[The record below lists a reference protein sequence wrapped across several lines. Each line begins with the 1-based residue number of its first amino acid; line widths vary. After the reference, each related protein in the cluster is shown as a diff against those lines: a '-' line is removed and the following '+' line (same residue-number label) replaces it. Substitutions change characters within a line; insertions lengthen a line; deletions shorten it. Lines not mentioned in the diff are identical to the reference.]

1 MKRFGNNLIARITA
15 METKIRKIGNSLGVT
30 LPKQLIDE
38 LHLKSGDKVTIVKR
52 GENIELKPVDPD
64 FEEWA
69 EAYRQANIDY
79 KEVLRELA
87 K

>member
-1 MKRFGNNLIARITA
+1 
-15 METKIRKIGNSLGVT
+15 MEAKIRKIGNSLGVI

-38 LHLKSGDKVTIVKR
+38 LHLKNGDKLS
-52 GENIELKPVDPD
+52 IERSDGDLKFRPVDPD

-69 EAYRQANIDY
+69 EAYREINTDY
-79 KEVLRELA
+79 KDVLKELA

>member
-1 MKRFGNNLIARITA
+1 

-30 LPKQLIDE
+30 LPKQLLDE
-38 LHLKSGDKVTIVKR
+38 LHLKSGDKLTIVKN
-52 GENIELKPVDPD
+52 GPNLELKPLDPE

-69 EAYRQANIDY
+69 KAYRQAKTEY
-79 KEVLRELA
+79 KEVLKELA

>member
-1 MKRFGNNLIARITA
+1 

-30 LPKQLIDE
+30 LPKLLIDE
-38 LHLKSGDKVTIVKR
+38 LHLKSGDKLTIVKN
-52 GENIELKPVDPD
+52 GSNLELKPIDPE

-69 EAYRQANIDY
+69 EAYREANTDY
-79 KEVLRELA
+79 KDVLKELA

>member
-1 MKRFGNNLIARITA
+1 
-15 METKIRKIGNSLGVT
+15 METKVRKVGNSLGLI
-30 LPKQLIDE
+30 LPKNVVEE
-38 LHLKSGDKVTIVKR
+38 LYLKDGDTFS
-52 GENIELKPVDPD
+52 IETKDGTLNLKPVNVE

-79 KEVLRELA
+79 KEVLNELA

>member
-1 MKRFGNNLIARITA
+1 

-38 LHLKSGDKVTIVKR
+38 LHLKSGDTLTIEKH
-52 GENIELKPVDPD
+52 GPNIELKPIDPE

-69 EAYRQANIDY
+69 EAYRQANVDY
-79 KEVLRELA
+79 KEVLNELA

>member
-1 MKRFGNNLIARITA
+1 MI
-15 METKIRKIGNSLGVT
+15 MEGKIQKVGDSLGVI

-38 LHLKSGDKVTIVKR
+38 MLLKSGDTIT
-52 GENIELKPVDPD
+52 IERKGANLELRPVDPE

-69 EAYRQANIDY
+69 EAYCEINTDY
-79 KEVLRELA
+79 KDVLKALA

>member
-1 MKRFGNNLIARITA
+1 MNIV
-15 METKIRKIGNSLGVT
+15 ETKIRKIGNSLGVT

-38 LHLKSGDKVTIVKR
+38 LHLKTGDKLAIEKV
-52 GENIELKPVDPD
+52 GPNIELKPIDSD

-69 EAYRQANIDY
+69 EAYRQANVDY
-79 KEVLRELA
+79 KDVLKELA